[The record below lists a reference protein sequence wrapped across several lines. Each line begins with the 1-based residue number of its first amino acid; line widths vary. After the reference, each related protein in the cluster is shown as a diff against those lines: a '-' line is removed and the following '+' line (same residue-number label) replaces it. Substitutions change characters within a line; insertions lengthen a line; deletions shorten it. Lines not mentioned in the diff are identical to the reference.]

1 MRVWSGWLKWSVCL
15 ELDVCAESTTILI
28 LRHIGTVDIERR
40 CATPSGEM
48 TRVQRDVRASPGAR
62 GMEQV
67 VACGVLTVMRRNI
80 VVLESVHVSLP
91 IVIGASCSVSVSTLR

>member
-1 MRVWSGWLKWSVCL
+1 
-15 ELDVCAESTTILI
+15 
-28 LRHIGTVDIERR
+28 
-40 CATPSGEM
+40 
-48 TRVQRDVRASPGAR
+48 
-62 GMEQV
+62 MEQV